1 MSIRLEIVQA
11 FDVMGNQ
18 IARAIDDV
26 TDLDPAAIEVLG
38 FQINDAMES
47 NMQRILGILP
57 QIKSII
63 CPICGNPLSER
74 GLSAICSNECCPYA
88 VFEREAN
95 AFLQDAVAI
104 AIEQSEQMLHRSYG
118 IQARIAAKKE
128 KEGM

>member
-26 TDLDPAAIEVLG
+26 TDAIEVLG

-63 CPICGNPLSER
+63 CPICGNPLNEG
-74 GLSAICSNECCPYA
+74 GLSAICSNKCCPYA

-104 AIEQSEQMLHRSYG
+104 AIERSESMLHRSHAL
-118 IQARIAAKKE
+118 QARIAEKKKGE
-128 KEGM
+128 VAND